1 MKYLLISLLIITIII
16 LFTRKIEGYYGPFYN
31 IDYPNHDIAYFE
43 NSTAVNCM
51 GFCDSHPDCVGF
63 SHSYGTQCWIK
74 NTNAFNITNLR
85 SLDGVNTYF
94 K

>member
-16 LFTRKIEGYYGPFYN
+16 LFTRKIEGYYGPLYN
-31 IDYPNHDIAYFE
+31 IHYPGNDIGYFE

-51 GFCDSHPDCVGF
+51 GFCESHPDCVGLT
-63 SHSYGTQCWIK
+63 HSGTNCWIK
-74 NTNAFNITNLR
+74 NTNAFYTANLTPAT
-85 SLDGVNTYF
+85 GVNTYF